1 MSVKGLIVHTDG
13 VIEEFNYEGN
23 YQKLCSI
30 VDGYIQLVNFGNK
43 PYFCYCNEE
52 GKFIGLEENK
62 IVTELWYNSG
72 QVVLLGD
79 FIVGSVIFFGH
90 PDDEGNDTDYP
101 DSLLMDLSKVS
112 V

>member
-1 MSVKGLIVHTDG
+1 MSVKGLVIHQDG

-23 YQKLCSI
+23 YQQLNKI

-52 GKFIGLEENK
+52 GKLIGLEENK
-62 IVTELWYNSG
+62 IATELWYNSG
-72 QVVLLGD
+72 QVILLGD
-79 FIVGSVIFFGH
+79 FIAGSVIFFGQ

-101 DSLLMDLSKVS
+101 QSLLNDLNLVK
-112 V
+112 